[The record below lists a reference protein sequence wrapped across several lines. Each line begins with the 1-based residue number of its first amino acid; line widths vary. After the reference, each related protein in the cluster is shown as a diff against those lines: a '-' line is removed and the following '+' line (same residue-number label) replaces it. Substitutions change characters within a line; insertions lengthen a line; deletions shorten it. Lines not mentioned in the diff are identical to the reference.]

1 MTKCNMYKYCV
12 KKEES
17 TAIENARSIGLT
29 WKAFE
34 GG

>member
-1 MTKCNMYKYCV
+1 MYKYCV
-12 KKEES
+12 KKAES

-29 WKAFE
+29 WKVFE